1 MRGYE
6 FKRVV
11 ENTLRKLESNL
22 GNKKF
27 KIAEI
32 AWSDIQTA
40 QIAPTNYGFIIR
52 LADVKDH
59 VIIKNVLVDKYLGFV
74 IHELLH
80 AMYSDF
86 KPKAN
91 TPYLAQMFNAVE
103 DVWIERKAIKNQI
116 LGNIE
121 NVLKNTIDIMI
132 GKANDQ
138 GIDWFAPEQYP
149 FVFAC
154 FGRHYAKDVP
164 LAEGL
169 EPIFTRASSMI
180 DRCVSSNQCLDVA
193 RWIVDQLQ
201 ELDDQEPNGKPDSQ
215 GESQD
220 QPKPDDQGEGQGQ
233 GQPEGQGE
241 GEGEGQE
248 GAQDASGKPTGDQNG
263 EGEGEVSTD
272 TKTAPKARKPD
283 LQKAVEVEP
292 KCKLPKGVSNG
303 GSYSKDATLERDGYH
318 VRPTQHSTSLDVN
331 ITPKLR
337 FEVRKLFEM
346 SGIDEYEHNHK
357 SGRLNVSALAS
368 IRSGNQHVFKRHR
381 EEGGIDSAV
390 CIAVDVSTS
399 MEGFQLAQA
408 LRASYALLE
417 TLDQAGV
424 QTSLMTFGD
433 ETSVVKPFGQNIRK
447 AKQSIERVQ
456 CIGGTNDYFA
466 IRYGHELLLNRS
478 EQRKILFVLTD
489 GDGAM
494 DLVKKQIRSGEVL
507 GITTIG
513 VGIGVD
519 ISTVYSKAIT
529 IRNANDLG
537 NASFKQIKLVA

>member
-11 ENTLRKLESNL
+11 ETTLRKLESNL

-32 AWSDIQTA
+32 SWADIQTA

-59 VIIKNVLVDKYLGFV
+59 VTIKNVLVDKYLGFV

-86 KPKAN
+86 KPKAD

-103 DVWIERKAIKNQI
+103 DVWIERKAVKNQI

-132 GKANDQ
+132 SKANDN
-138 GIDWFAPEQYP
+138 GVDWFAPEQYP

-169 EPIFTRASSMI
+169 ETIFTQASSMI
-180 DRCVSSNQCLDVA
+180 DRCVGSNQCLDVA

-201 ELDDQEPNGKPDSQ
+201 ELDDQEPDG
-215 GESQD
+215 
-220 QPKPDDQGEGQGQ
+220 QPKPESQGQ
-233 GQPEGQGE
+233 GQ

-248 GAQDASGKPTGDQNG
+248 GAQDASGTPTGDQNG
-263 EGEGEVSTD
+263 EGEGEVSAD
-272 TKTAPKARKPD
+272 NKNAPKARKPD

-292 KCKLPKGVSNG
+292 KCKLPKGVGIG
-303 GSYSKDATLERDGYH
+303 GSYSKDANLEKDGYH
-318 VRPTQHSTSLDVN
+318 VRPNQHPTNLDVN

-346 SGIDEYEHNHK
+346 SGIDEFEHNHK

-399 MEGFQLAQA
+399 MDGFQMAQA

-447 AKQSIERVQ
+447 AKQNIERVH
-456 CIGGTNDYFA
+456 CFGGTNDYFA
-466 IRYGHELLLNRS
+466 IRYGHELLLSRS
-478 EQRKILFVLTD
+478 EERRILFVLTD
-489 GDGAM
+489 GEGAM

-519 ISTVYSKAIT
+519 ISSVYSKAIT
-529 IRNANDLG
+529 IRNANELG

>member
-6 FKRVV
+6 FKRIV
-11 ENTLRKLESNL
+11 ETTLRKLESNVS
-22 GNKKF
+22 NKKF

-32 AWSDIQTA
+32 SWADIQTA
-40 QIAPTNYGFIIR
+40 CIAPSSHGFYIQ

-59 VIIKNVLVDKYLGFV
+59 LIIKNVLLDKYLGFV
-74 IHELLH
+74 VHELLH
-80 AMYSDF
+80 AIYSDF
-86 KPKAN
+86 KPKAD

-103 DVWIERKAIKNQI
+103 DVWIERKAIKNVL

-121 NVLKNTIDIMI
+121 NVLATTINIMI
-132 GKANDQ
+132 DKANDS

-149 FVFAC
+149 FVIAC

-164 LAEGL
+164 MAEGL
-169 EPIFTRASSMI
+169 EPIFTQASGMI

-201 ELDDQEPNGKPDSQ
+201 NLDEQGNQSKPDNQ
-215 GESQD
+215 GEG
-220 QPKPDDQGEGQGQ
+220 QGEGQGQ
-233 GQPEGQGE
+233 GQPNGQSDGQGE

-248 GAQDASGKPTGDQNG
+248 GTQDASGKPTSAQNG

-272 TKTAPKARKPD
+272 NKTAPRARKPD
-283 LQKAVEVEP
+283 LQKASEVEP
-292 KCKLPKGVSNG
+292 KCKLPKGASSG
-303 GSYSKDATLERDGYH
+303 GTYSKDATLARDGYH
-318 VRPTQHSTSLDVN
+318 VKPSGYSTNLDVA

-337 FEVRKLFEM
+337 FEVRKLFEL

-357 SGRLNVSALAS
+357 SGRLNVSAIAS
-368 IRSGNQHVFKRHR
+368 IGSGNQHVFKRHR

-399 MEGFQLAQA
+399 MEGTQLVNAI
-408 LRASYALLE
+408 RASYALLE

-424 QTSLMTFGD
+424 ATSLMTFGD

-447 AKQSIERVQ
+447 AKQNIAQIR
-456 CIGGTNDYFA
+456 CDGGTNDYFA
-466 IRYGHELLLNRS
+466 IKYGHELLLNRN

-489 GDGAM
+489 GEGAM
-494 DLVKKQIRSGEVL
+494 ELVRRQIKSGEVL

-529 IRNANDLG
+529 IRNANELG